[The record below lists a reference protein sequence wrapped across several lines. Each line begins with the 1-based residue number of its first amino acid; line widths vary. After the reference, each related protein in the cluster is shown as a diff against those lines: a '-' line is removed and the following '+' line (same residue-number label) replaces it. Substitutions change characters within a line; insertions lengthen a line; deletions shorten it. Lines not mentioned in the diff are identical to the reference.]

1 MSLGTKE
8 IAERLGISQSTL
20 KRWVACFPNVFPKD
34 RLGHYLF
41 TEQEFKLLEK
51 IKEEVRRG
59 VQLDKIVLPGK
70 QATPAG
76 RTESAALPPDMDM
89 LHLRVDHLERAVAQK
104 ADEVVTAQLYQQR
117 QELEELRRMVV
128 LLSDAVEG
136 MRQSAV
142 SRDADSKPAVPE
154 PARPEAGTASRSKK
168 RKKFRLFGG

>member
-20 KRWVACFPNVFPKD
+20 KRWVAYFPDVFPKD

-41 TEQEFKLLEK
+41 TEQELKLLEK

-59 VQLDKIVLPGK
+59 VQLDKIVLPVKQTTDAGK
-70 QATPAG
+70 A
-76 RTESAALPPDMDM
+76 ENAAAPPDMDM
-89 LHLRVDHLERAVAQK
+89 LYLRVDHLERAVAQK

-117 QELEELRRMVV
+117 QELEELRRMVA

-136 MRQSAV
+136 MRQSAP
-142 SRDADSKPAVPE
+142 SREADANPSLPE
-154 PARPEAGTASRSKK
+154 PARPEGGTAARTKK